1 MNLAAFCIQ
10 NNRTSLVILVLL
22 AFLGV
27 TTYLNIPRLEDPEFT
42 VRTALVITPFPG
54 ASPQRVEELVTDKL
68 EERIR
73 EIAEVDYITSQSMS
87 GVSIIQVNI
96 QQRFK
101 DLDPIWQNLRNKV
114 ADAAP
119 NLPEGVPPPLVN
131 DEFGDVFGIL
141 IALTGDG
148 FTYRE
153 MKDKAETVRD
163 QLLRLED
170 VAKVGIHGI
179 QEERIFVEFSNARLA
194 EFGFSPA
201 QVVQLLHSQN
211 AIQPSG
217 VALVGSERVV
227 IEPTGEFTSLD
238 DLASTTFRLPGRSES
253 IALRDFATITRDYQ
267 DPPGPMA
274 RFDGERAMILA
285 VSMAQGGKITDLGD
299 RVEERL
305 ESLRAGLPVGLD
317 LNILLFQPDFVRTA
331 IDDFMINLALA
342 FVFVVGAM
350 FVFTGLR
357 TGIVAGLVI
366 PMSILTCIALMPL
379 FGVDLQR
386 VSIASF
392 IIALGLLVANGVVVS
407 ENILVRLNRGEDR
420 LGAATQAVRELWFP
434 LLTASLTTIFAF
446 MPIPMAQSE
455 TGEYTMS
462 LFIVV
467 SLTLLLSW
475 IFSLTMVPLLSF
487 YFQKPRKAEK
497 QTGTDQFPGFWYR
510 KFREMLLFCLRRQLA
525 FVVFALLLTVGGTAA
540 FRLVPTMFFPPNDRE
555 MFTIE
560 FWQPFGTDIQVTAE
574 RLHELEKHLLR
585 QEGVLSLGAFIGSG
599 GPRWYLSLNPEQ
611 NNPNYAFVIV
621 NTRSLDD
628 VSPLIQTA
636 RAFLDDRF
644 PDTRHTVRRLELGPP
659 VGAPIQIRISGP
671 EIDDLYRLR
680 DAAIQAIAPIDGISS
695 IHDDWGEWTKK
706 MVVEVNQEQVKRIG
720 LSTQDIALSLQTQI
734 SGLTATQFR
743 EGDNLVPVVVRAQ
756 ESFRKD
762 LGNIEGLNVYGFHNG
777 YSVPLLQVATTR
789 LTWQPSDIRRRDQAR
804 TMTVK
809 VEISG
814 RFAADV
820 LDEVQAAMMDV
831 QRSETWLEAY
841 SVEYGGEVE
850 ESAKANASVMAG
862 VPLAMGL
869 LVLVLIVQFNSIRR
883 FLIILLTIP
892 PMMVGI
898 SAGLLLTREPFGFM
912 AMLGMISLVGII
924 VNNAILI
931 LDRMEIERSEG
942 KPEQELVVNAV
953 QERLRAIFLTAATTI
968 MGLVPLALLGGD
980 MWRPMANVL
989 IFGLAFSSLFTL
1001 ILCPVLYAMFFRIR
1015 FPRESQETTTAST

>member
-1 MNLAAFCIQ
+1 MNIAAWCIQ
-10 NNRTSLVILVLL
+10 NNRTSLVIFALL
-22 AFLGV
+22 AFLGL

-42 VRTALVITPFPG
+42 VRTAVVITPFPG

-68 EERIR
+68 EEHIR
-73 EIAEVDYITSQSMS
+73 EIAEVDHITSQSMS
-87 GVSIIQVNI
+87 GLSIIEVNI

-101 DLDPIWQNLRNKV
+101 DLGPIWQNLRNKV

-119 NLPEGVPPPLVN
+119 DLPEGVLPSMVN

-141 IALTGDG
+141 LALTGDG
-148 FTYRE
+148 YTYRE
-153 MKDKAETVRD
+153 MKDTADHIRD
-163 QLLRLED
+163 QLLRLKD
-170 VAKVGIHGI
+170 VAKVSIHGI

-201 QVVQLLHSQN
+201 HVVHLLQTQN

-217 VALVGSERVV
+217 IGLVGTERIV
-227 IEPTGEFTSLD
+227 IEPTGEFSSLD
-238 DLASTTFRLPGRSES
+238 DLADVTFRLPGRADA
-253 IALRDFATITRDYQ
+253 IALRDFATITRAYV
-267 DPPGPMA
+267 DPPDPMT
-274 RFDGERAMILA
+274 RYNGDRALIMA

-299 RVEERL
+299 RIQERL
-305 ESLRAGLPVGLD
+305 TELRANLPIGLELD
-317 LNILLFQPDFVRTA
+317 ILLFQPDFVRTA
-331 IDDFMINLALA
+331 IDDFMVNLFLA

-357 TGIVAGLVI
+357 TGIVAGLII

-420 LGAATQAVRELWFP
+420 RDAAVHSVRELWFP
-434 LLTASLTTIFAF
+434 LLTSSLTTIFAF
-446 MPIPMAQSE
+446 MPIPMAKSE

-475 IFSLTMVPLLSF
+475 IFSLTMVPLLSY
-487 YFQKPRKAEK
+487 YFQKPRRGEG
-497 QTGTDQFPGFWYR
+497 QNGREPFSGFWYR
-510 KFREMLLFCLRRQLA
+510 GFGGLLLFCLRRRTL
-525 FVVFALLLTVGGTAA
+525 FLIFALLLTVGGTAA
-540 FRLVPTMFFPPNDRE
+540 FRLVPTIFFPPNDRE
-555 MFTIE
+555 MFTVE
-560 FWQPFGTDIQVTAE
+560 FWQPFGTDVRVTAE
-574 RLHELEKHLLR
+574 RLADLEAHLLSR
-585 QEGVLSLGAFIGSG
+585 EGVLSLGAFIGSG
-599 GPRWYLSLNPEQ
+599 GPRWYLSLDPEQ

-621 NTRSLDD
+621 NTKSLEN
-628 VSPLIQTA
+628 VGPLIRST
-636 RAFLDDRF
+636 RTFLDDHF
-644 PDTRHTVRRLELGPP
+644 PDTRHSVRRLELGPP
-659 VGAPIQIRISGP
+659 VGAPIQIRVSGP
-671 EIDDLYRLR
+671 KIDDLYRSR
-680 DAAIQAIAPIDGISS
+680 DTIIQAIASIEGISG

-706 MVVEVNQEQVKRIG
+706 LVVNVNQEQAKHAG

-743 EGDNLVPVVVRAQ
+743 EGDNLLPVVLRAQ
-756 ESFRKD
+756 ERFRED
-762 LGNIEGLNVYGFHNG
+762 LGHIEGLNVYAFGNG
-777 YSVPLLQVATTR
+777 NNLSHGAPMLQLASTR
-789 LTWQPSDIRRRDQAR
+789 LTWQPSDIRRRDQTR

-814 RFAADV
+814 RYAEDV
-820 LDEVQAAMMDV
+820 LAEVQAEVDRIL
-831 QRSETWLEAY
+831 QGPLWPEQY
-841 SVEYGGEVE
+841 FVEYGGEVE
-850 ESAKANASVMAG
+850 ESTQANASVMAG

-869 LVLVLIVQFNSIRR
+869 LALVLIVQFNSIRR
-883 FLIILLTIP
+883 FLIIMLTIP

-931 LDRMEIERSEG
+931 LDRMEIERAEG
-942 KPEQELVVNAV
+942 QPEQKLVVNAV
-953 QERLRAIFLTAATTI
+953 LERLRAIFLTAATTI
-968 MGLVPLALLGGD
+968 MGLVPLAVLGGD

-1001 ILCPVLYAMFFRIR
+1001 VLCPVLYAAFFRVR
-1015 FPRESQETTTAST
+1015 FAKVQL